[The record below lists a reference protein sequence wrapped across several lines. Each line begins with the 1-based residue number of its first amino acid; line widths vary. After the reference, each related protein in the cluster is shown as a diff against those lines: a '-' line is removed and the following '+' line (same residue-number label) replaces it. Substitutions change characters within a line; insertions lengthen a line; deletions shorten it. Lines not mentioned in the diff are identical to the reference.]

1 MGIMERTIFQFIS
14 AWVMPDTKFEYRQ
27 NANRFIH
34 KCKKIMVKLV
44 IRLLSVALVYFFG
57 CENNVADD
65 PDQDPTD
72 CSVVEAYYEESVAP
86 ILTQNCIGCHSGS
99 SPSGGLNLGDYIS
112 VRGGM
117 GDVLDRVNR
126 EEGSSGFMPRGGSK
140 LTDAE
145 LSILQSFFEMECE

>member
-1 MGIMERTIFQFIS
+1 
-14 AWVMPDTKFEYRQ
+14 
-27 NANRFIH
+27 
-34 KCKKIMVKLV
+34 MVKLV
-44 IRLLSVALVYFFG
+44 IRIFPVALVYFFG

-65 PDQDPTD
+65 LDQNPTD
-72 CSVVEAYYEESVAP
+72 CAVVEAYYEESVAP

-99 SPSGGLNLGDYIS
+99 SPSGGLNLDDYTS

-117 GDVLDRVNR
+117 IDVLDRVNR
-126 EEGSSGFMPRGGSK
+126 EEGSSGFMPQVGSK

>member
-1 MGIMERTIFQFIS
+1 
-14 AWVMPDTKFEYRQ
+14 
-27 NANRFIH
+27 
-34 KCKKIMVKLV
+34 MVKLV
-44 IRLLSVALVYFFG
+44 IRILPVALVYFFG

-65 PDQDPTD
+65 PDQNPTD

-86 ILTQNCIGCHSGS
+86 ILTQNCIDCHSGS
-99 SPSGGLNLGDYIS
+99 SPSGGLNLDDYTS

>member
-1 MGIMERTIFQFIS
+1 MERTIFQFIS
-14 AWVMPDTKFEYRQ
+14 ARVMPDTKFEYRQ

-34 KCKKIMVKLV
+34 KYREIMLKLV
-44 IRLLSVALVYFFG
+44 IRILPVFLVYFFG

-65 PDQDPTD
+65 PDQNHTD

-99 SPSGGLNLGDYIS
+99 SPSGGLNLDDYIT
-112 VRGGM
+112 VRRGM
-117 GDVLDRVNR
+117 GDVLVRVNR
-126 EEGSSGFMPRGGSK
+126 EEGSSGFMPQGGGK
-140 LTDAE
+140 LTDDE

>member
-1 MGIMERTIFQFIS
+1 MQIVLFTN
-14 AWVMPDTKFEYRQ
+14 V
-27 NANRFIH
+27 
-34 KCKKIMVKLV
+34 KKIMVKLV

-99 SPSGGLNLGDYIS
+99 SPSGGLNLGDYTS

-126 EEGSSGFMPRGGSK
+126 EEGSSGFMPQVGSK

>member
-1 MGIMERTIFQFIS
+1 MERTIFQFIS
-14 AWVMPDTKFEYRQ
+14 ARVMPDTKFEYCQ

-34 KCKKIMVKLV
+34 KCREIMVKLV
-44 IRLLSVALVYFFG
+44 IRILPVALVYFFG

-99 SPSGGLNLGDYIS
+99 SPSGGLNLDDYTS

-126 EEGSSGFMPRGGSK
+126 EEGSSGFMPQVGSK

>member
-1 MGIMERTIFQFIS
+1 MERTIFQFIS
-14 AWVMPDTKFEYRQ
+14 ARVMPDTKFEYCQ

-34 KCKKIMVKLV
+34 KCREIMVKLV
-44 IRLLSVALVYFFG
+44 IRILPAALVYFFG
-57 CENNVADD
+57 CENNLADD
-65 PDQDPTD
+65 SDQNPTD

-86 ILTQNCIGCHSGS
+86 ILTQTCIGCHSGS
-99 SPSGGLNLGDYIS
+99 SPSGGLNLDDYTT
-112 VRGGM
+112 VRSGM

-126 EEGSSGFMPRGGSK
+126 EEGSSGFMPQGGSK